1 MTLRKQAVAVFRAG
15 VEAADPV
22 AAVLR
27 FLRVKQGKLLAG
39 RRRYPL
45 DAFDNVWVVGAG
57 KAGAAMAQAVE
68 RVLGAR
74 IRGGLVNVKD
84 GHLARL
90 RRIELNECGHPVP
103 DGRGVRGAERIA
115 DIVRGAGKRDL
126 IVCVIS
132 GGASALLPMPAAP
145 VTLEEKRATT
155 SLLLACGANIHE
167 INAVR
172 KHISRIKGGQ
182 LARLAYPAQV
192 LALLVSDVVGDDLDV
207 IGSGPTAPDASTF
220 AGAQAILDKYGLR
233 ERIPAAVRER
243 IERGVRGEIAE
254 TPKPGDP
261 AFERTTNLIVG
272 SNRLAVDAAAR
283 KARELGLRPVVLS
296 TVIEGEAREVARM
309 HAAIAREVRATG
321 RPLKPPL
328 CLISGGETTVTL
340 RGNGL
345 GGRNQEFVLAAA
357 IDLAGSNEVVVL
369 SGGTDGTDGPT
380 DAAGAIADG
389 ATLERAGRLGLD
401 ARQFLAENDSY
412 RFFDALGDLL
422 KTGPTGTNVMD
433 LRLVLV
439 GRPRVAPAVLPP
451 VYSAHSTR
459 ASLPHWTPNRPSRG
473 WPVSG

>member
-15 VEAADPV
+15 LEAADPV

-57 KAGAAMAQAVE
+57 KASAEMARAVE

-115 DIVRGAGKRDL
+115 EIVRGAGKRDL

-145 VTLEEKRATT
+145 IALEEKRATT
-155 SLLLACGANIHE
+155 ALLLACGASIRE

-192 LALLVSDVVGDDLDV
+192 LTLLVSDVVGDDLDV

-233 ERIPAAVRER
+233 ERVPAAVRER

-283 KARELGLRPVVLS
+283 KAHELGLRPAVLS

-309 HAAIAREVRATG
+309 HAAIAREIRATG

-357 IDLAGSNEVVVL
+357 IDLAGIEKVVVL
-369 SGGTDGTDGPT
+369 SGGTDGSDGPT

-389 ATLERAGRLGLD
+389 ATIERAERLGLD
-401 ARQFLAENDSY
+401 ARRFLAENDSY
-412 RFFDALGDLL
+412 HFFDALGDLL

-439 GRPRVAPAVLPP
+439 G
-451 VYSAHSTR
+451 
-459 ASLPHWTPNRPSRG
+459 
-473 WPVSG
+473 